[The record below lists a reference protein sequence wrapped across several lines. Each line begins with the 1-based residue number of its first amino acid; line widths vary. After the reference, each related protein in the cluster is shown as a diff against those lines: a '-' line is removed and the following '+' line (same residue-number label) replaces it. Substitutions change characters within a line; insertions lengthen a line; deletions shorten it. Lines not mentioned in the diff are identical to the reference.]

1 MKVKKVSNQQK
12 KTHIKNDLKEWSG
25 LDFGDPDE
33 TTKHLSILRCYKV
46 CKTRCTKEN
55 LGMENNTPK
64 GILGSVCE
72 SSTAKTFKTE

>member
-46 CKTRCTKEN
+46 CKTRCSKEN
-55 LGMENNTPK
+55 LRIENYTPK
-64 GILGSVCE
+64 GNLGSVCE
-72 SSTAKTFKTE
+72 SSIGQNIQN